1 MQASHLNN
9 SKRNGKAPE
18 MHATERENLILE
30 AVGRTGFISYRA
42 LESSLDASPATI
54 RRDLARLESEGRLAR
69 VHGGARITGEGG
81 RANASPLSLKG
92 TPFEKS
98 IALNLAAKRAIGRAA
113 GKLCEPGE
121 GVIIDGG
128 STTYQMCDH
137 LAGKGLQVLSNS
149 LHIVNALLGQDS
161 TQLLV
166 PSGTIFREQNIILAP
181 GGEASMPN
189 FFASK
194 LFLGAAAVSPR
205 GIFQADA
212 VLVAS
217 QRRFLDLA
225 DEVILLV
232 DSSKFSASSGAIV
245 CPLDRIDRI
254 ITDNGTDPAML
265 AAIASAGVKHI
276 DVVTA

>member
-1 MQASHLNN
+1 
-9 SKRNGKAPE
+9 
-18 MHATERENLILE
+18 MHAAEREQLILD
-30 AVGRTGFISYRA
+30 AVARTGFISYRA
-42 LESSLDASPATI
+42 LEASLTASPATI
-54 RRDLARLESEGRLAR
+54 RRDLARLEGEGRLAR
-69 VHGGARITGEGG
+69 VHGGARSTEADGAEG
-81 RANASPLSLKG
+81 SPLSLKG
-92 TPFEKS
+92 TPFAKS
-98 IALNLAAKRAIGRAA
+98 IALHLDAKRAIGQAA
-113 GKLCEPGE
+113 GALCEPGE

-137 LAGKGLQVLSNS
+137 LDGKGLQVLTNS
-149 LHIVNALLGQDS
+149 LHIVNALLPQDS

-166 PSGTIFREQNIILAP
+166 PSGAIFREQNIILAP

-189 FFASK
+189 FYASK

-232 DSSKFSASSGAIV
+232 DSTKFSASSGAIV

-254 ITDNGTDPAML
+254 ITDAGVAPDLL
-265 AAIASAGVKHI
+265 AAMRAAGVKHI
-276 DVVTA
+276 DVVTP